1 VFAVLVAAAITL
13 PAYPGDAPPNDL
25 CENATPIGE
34 VVDLPF
40 DTTAASFDGPG
51 ECQDSRN
58 VWYCYTPSCGGI
70 VTIDTC
76 GSGYDTKIAVYDACD
91 PLGTIVD
98 CNDDAFFGPCSG
110 SLDSIIAFFA
120 VAGQSYKIEV
130 GGFAEDFGTGDL
142 TITCPP
148 LGACCLAAG
157 VCQPLTESD
166 CSNQDGLYRGD
177 GVACDSICDQPAGAC
192 CFPDGSCLVLIEANC
207 AAAGGAFASVGTP
220 CDQAECQSP
229 VGACCIDD
237 KKTFCEETT
246 PALCALKFGGTY
258 MGDGTICD
266 GVDCFADSGACCFPD
281 GSCIVLEQN
290 DCVGA
295 GGVYQGDFTDCF
307 FTVCG
312 DAQGACCL
320 PGGACAETDVLTCNN
335 AGGLYQGDGVPC
347 VAAPCG
353 GPPLVGAC
361 CLPDGSCITTGFGGC
376 FVQGGDYQGDGTS
389 CLAADC
395 PDPDTGACCLP
406 PTGNC
411 AVATPADCVAGGG
424 LYQGNNVPCAS
435 VSCPQPALGACCFLG
450 GSCSALTELACV
462 VAGGV
467 PQGDGTTCA
476 AAACPGIIDDD
487 RATTTEKGSLFIF
500 SGAELR
506 WSGGGPPGLPGPLP
520 QLDQDIF
527 LSLTNDGP
535 ADVRVLMYFVNGDPP
550 LDPVFDAAGNLVE
563 RGHPGWNWLDNEITL
578 TQNQPV
584 YWSLNTGAP
593 LGLSPFTALDP
604 GMPPGRPAPDAS
616 GERVL
621 RGFIIGWA
629 VNADG
634 EEIRW
639 NHLAGNAT
647 AVHYAL
653 GYAWEVESTN
663 HAVVSGVAEGERAD
677 ATSGEI
683 SLDGAEY
690 EVLPDVLLV
699 NFQAAGSAAFGTPP
713 APRLVVSNTVLTLH
727 PISTDLRQT
736 TTGPATTKAD
746 FSVWN
751 QNEVKFSGMHRCI
764 TCWDQT
770 VFTRFDLPNHLLVFN
785 LQTAHGKARIDGVAA
800 PVQCDDPVAGVYS
813 RKAAML
819 GIATRIL
826 AFDPGAA
833 QDVGAAA
840 AVLAGMGRESAQ
852 IFYDVMSGSQE
863 AEGAAAPDAPAL
875 PVGATRAEIADLIDR
890 MIRDTKR

>member
-1 VFAVLVAAAITL
+1 
-13 PAYPGDAPPNDL
+13 
-25 CENATPIGE
+25 
-34 VVDLPF
+34 VV
-40 DTTAASFDGPG
+40 T
-51 ECQDSRN
+51 
-58 VWYCYTPSCGGI
+58 V
-70 VTIDTC
+70 DTC
-76 GSGYDTKIAVYDACD
+76 GSSYDTVVTIYDACD
-91 PLGTIVD
+91 PLGSFLG
-98 CNDDAFFGPCSG
+98 CNDDAFEGPCNGTFQSQVT
-110 SLDSIIAFFA
+110 FFA
-120 VAGQSYKIEV
+120 LAGQSYKIEV
-130 GGFAEDFGTGDL
+130 SGFFDSFGDGDL
-142 TITCPP
+142 TVACPP
-148 LGACCLAAG
+148 TGACCL
-157 VCQPLTESD
+157 
-166 CSNQDGLYRGD
+166 QDVGCVVANEFECRAQGGLYRGD
-177 GVACDSICDQPAGAC
+177 GVACDAICDQPAGAC
-192 CFPDGSCLVLIEANC
+192 CFPDGDCVVLIEVNC
-207 AAAGGAFASVGTP
+207 LVAGGAFTDVGTT
-220 CDQAECQSP
+220 CNAAECPGPQ
-229 VGACCIDD
+229 GACCTGG
-237 KKTFCEETT
+237 KELGEGCFETS
-246 PALCALKFGGTY
+246 PEICALKVGGTY
-258 MGDGTICD
+258 IGDGTTCAD
-266 GVDCFADSGACCFPD
+266 ADCFGGACCFPN
-281 GSCIVLEQN
+281 GACIVLSQQI
-290 DCVGA
+290 CVIN

-307 FTVCG
+307 FTEC
-312 DAQGACCL
+312 
-320 PGGACAETDVLTCNN
+320 P
-335 AGGLYQGDGVPC
+335 
-347 VAAPCG
+347 AP
-353 GPPLVGAC
+353 LGAC
-361 CLPDGSCITTGFGGC
+361 CLPDGSCAVADVLDCNSAGGLYQGDSVPCIAAQCAGAPLLGACCLPDGSCVTTGFGGC
-376 FVQGGDYQGDGTS
+376 FAQGGVYQGDGTS
-389 CLAADC
+389 CLAVDC

-406 PTGNC
+406 PTGAC
-411 AVATPADCVAGGG
+411 VIATPADCIAGGG
-424 LYQGNNVPCAS
+424 LYQGNNVSCAS

-450 GSCSALTELACV
+450 GSCSALAELACV

-476 AAACPGIIDDD
+476 AAACPSIIDDD
-487 RATTTEKGSLFIF
+487 RATTTEKGSLFVF
-500 SGAELR
+500 SGVELR

-520 QLDQDIF
+520 QLTQDLF

-578 TQNQPV
+578 TANQPV

-604 GMPPGRPAPDAS
+604 GAPPGRPAPDAS

-663 HAVVSGVAEGERAD
+663 HAVVSGVAEGAPAD
-677 ATSGEI
+677 ATPGEL

-690 EVLPDVLLV
+690 EVLPDVLLL

-770 VFTRFDLPNHLLVFN
+770 VFTRFDLPNHFLAFN
-785 LQTAHGKARIDGVAA
+785 LQTAHGKARIDGVSA

-819 GIATRIL
+819 GFATRIL

-840 AVLAGMGRESAQ
+840 AALVGMGRESAQ
-852 IFYDVMSGSQE
+852 LFYDVMSGSQE

-875 PVGATRAEIADLIDR
+875 PVGATRAEIAEFVDR
-890 MIRDTKR
+890 VLRDAKR